1 MRARCVRACV
11 RARGRGGGMMAHH
24 NGRRGTVRAYDP
36 GLRRY
41 RVQMDAATLGTAGG
55 GAPDEVVSAV
65 SIFSQ
70 EQTLHR

>member
-1 MRARCVRACV
+1 
-11 RARGRGGGMMAHH
+11 MAYH

-41 RVQMDAATLGTAGG
+41 RVQMDATTLGTAGG

-65 SIFSQ
+65 SAH
-70 EQTLHR
+70 T